1 LPFQSNQSGIETK
14 SDKQYLIG
22 FLTSNRTKVELKHC
36 FILSSNAFK
45 RSLPIEPKWNWNS
58 WTDKDPALTVTLPI
72 EPKWNWNKS
81 CYQLLINEFGFQS
94 NQSGIETLTKLN
106 IHKFQMSSNR
116 TKVELKLDTS
126 RLNPVIRVFQSNQSG
141 IETFGV
147 SLIIAAPADF
157 QSNQSGIETEFH

>member
-1 LPFQSNQSGIETK
+1 
-14 SDKQYLIG
+14 
-22 FLTSNRTKVELKHC
+22 
-36 FILSSNAFK
+36 
-45 RSLPIEPKWNWNS
+45 
-58 WTDKDPALTVTLPI
+58 
-72 EPKWNWNKS
+72 
-81 CYQLLINEFGFQS
+81 
-94 NQSGIETLTKLN
+94 
-106 IHKFQMSSNR
+106 MSSNR